1 MSSHAGIRVSPLL
14 RIAAGFAVLVM
25 LAAWLYSLR
34 SALQTPLTFDDA
46 YMFFRYA
53 LHMRAGLGMSWN
65 MDGVHTFGMT
75 SLLWQTVIFAASW
88 LPLGASKTLV
98 VASMACSAGAL
109 LAMAWAVAANVTTS
123 TQVGS
128 VTLAVALLLIVLPL
142 GLLHHHAKPLFAG
155 NATTGMETMLAT
167 LLCAVYLGLLLR
179 WVRSVGAAWPLV
191 AAGVLL
197 TLSRPESALV
207 VVLLWCAAR
216 WMQGSTPTISLRTIA
231 AMLLA
236 YGVAMALVLL
246 ACKLYFGT
254 ALPLSFSMKSE
265 HGYAGYAGNWH
276 PVAMAMDVVRELRF
290 YLLLLALCVSAQ
302 TWRVVLV
309 CGAAMV
315 VVFAYLCSV
324 QQIMGF
330 ASRYYV
336 PYMPLVIVPALL
348 SLGSVQWSQWREQW
362 GGRAAGFAAVL
373 LLTASP
379 LTVAFGQRADRA
391 LIERH
396 LVYAPVQLTTASAQ
410 PLPQIGY
417 LDSMH
422 AVTESLAEP
431 LSQITI
437 AASEVGLM
445 GADAPRTTIID
456 LAGLNDPAIALHGF
470 SMAALLARRPD
481 VIWFPHTDYTWQRAQ
496 MFTDPALLAEYDVY
510 AGALNYGLA
519 VRKRSPYRT
528 KINQQLVQLWQ
539 RLYPGQTMESYRVL
553 AVHWSGA
560 QYRLHG

>member
-1 MSSHAGIRVSPLL
+1 MSSHTGIRVSSLL
-14 RIAAGFAVLVM
+14 RATFAAAVLLL

-34 SALQTPLTFDDA
+34 SALQTQLTFDDA
-46 YMFFRYA
+46 YMFYRYA
-53 LHMRAGLGMSWN
+53 LHMRAGVGMSWN
-65 MDGVHTFGMT
+65 MDGVHTYGMT
-75 SLLWQTVIFAASW
+75 SVLWQMVVFVASW
-88 LPLGASKTLV
+88 LPLSASATLV
-98 VASMACSAGAL
+98 AASMACSAGAL
-109 LAMAWAVAANVTTS
+109 LAMAWAVSKNAGAGMQAGYVPMAAP
-123 TQVGS
+123 
-128 VTLAVALLLIVLPL
+128 LLLIVLPL
-142 GLLHHHAKPLFAG
+142 GLLHHHAMPLFAT
-155 NATTGMETMLAT
+155 NATTGMETMLAA
-167 LLCAVYLGLLLR
+167 LLCALYVGFLLR
-179 WVRSVGAAWPLV
+179 WLRGKDRAWPV
-191 AAGVLL
+191 VVAGVLL

-207 VVLLWCAAR
+207 VVLLLCAAR
-216 WMQGSTPTISLRTIA
+216 WMQGSPRTIPLQRIGL
-231 AMLLA
+231 MLLA
-236 YGVAMALVLL
+236 YGAAMALVLV

-265 HGYAGYAGNWH
+265 HGYVGYAGNWH
-276 PVAMAMDVVRELRF
+276 PVEKAMDAFRELRV

-309 CGAAMV
+309 CGGALLA
-315 VVFAYLCSV
+315 VFAYLCSV

-348 SLGSVQWSQWREQW
+348 SLASVRWSQWRQQW
-362 GGRAAGFAAVL
+362 ALRAAGFGAVL
-373 LLTASP
+373 VLTAAP
-379 LTVAFGQRADRA
+379 LTVAFAQRVDQM
-391 LIERH
+391 LIERRTA
-396 LVYAPVQLTTASAQ
+396 YAPVQCTIAAQQ
-410 PLPQIGY
+410 PLPLIGY

-422 AVTESLAEP
+422 AISDELARP
-431 LSQITI
+431 LPQITI
-437 AASEVGLM
+437 AASEVGLL

-470 SMAALLARRPD
+470 SMPALLQRRPD

-519 VRKRSPYRT
+519 VRKDSPYRT
-528 KINQQLVQLWQ
+528 EINQQFVQLWQ

>member
-1 MSSHAGIRVSPLL
+1 LL
-14 RIAAGFAVLVM
+14 RIASAAVVLVT

-34 SALQTPLTFDDA
+34 GALHTQLTFDDA
-46 YMFFRYA
+46 YMFYRYA
-53 LHMRAGLGMSWN
+53 LHMHAGVGMSWN

-75 SLLWQTVIFAASW
+75 SLLWQMVIFAASW
-88 LPLGASKTLV
+88 LPLSASQVLV
-98 VASMACSAGAL
+98 LASMLCSAGAL
-109 LAMAWAVAANVTTS
+109 LAMAWAVATNVDSDGAMQGAATHAMVLASALVLIVMPLALLQRHATPL
-123 TQVGS
+123 
-128 VTLAVALLLIVLPL
+128 LAV
-142 GLLHHHAKPLFAG
+142 H
-155 NATTGMETMLAT
+155 ATTGMETMLAL
-167 LLCAVYLGLLLR
+167 LLCAVYVGLLLR
-179 WVRSVGAAWPLV
+179 WLRGHAAAWPVV

-207 VVLLWCAAR
+207 VVLLLCAAR
-216 WMQGSTPTISLRTIA
+216 WMQGPTPTISLRTIA

-236 YGVAMALVLL
+236 YGAAMALVLL

-276 PVAMAMDVVRELRF
+276 PVAMAMDAVRTLRV

-302 TWRVVLV
+302 TWRMVLV

-315 VVFAYLCSV
+315 AVCAYLCSV

-336 PYMPLVIVPALL
+336 PYLPLVIVPALL
-348 SLGSVQWSQWREQW
+348 SLAALRGVRWRQQWVAR
-362 GGRAAGFAAVL
+362 GLGFVAVL
-373 LLTASP
+373 VLTSSS
-379 LTVAFGQRADRA
+379 LMTAFAQRADRA

-396 LVYAPVQLTTASAQ
+396 TAYAPVAFEIAAAQ

-422 AVTESLAEP
+422 AISDELASP
-431 LSQITI
+431 LPRITI

-445 GADAPRTTIID
+445 GAVAPRTTIID
-456 LAGLNDPAIALHGF
+456 LAGLNDRSIATHGF
-470 SMAALLARRPD
+470 SMAALLARKPD

-519 VRKRSPYRT
+519 VRKDSPYR
-528 KINQQLVQLWQ
+528 KEIDQQLVQLWQ
-539 RLYPGQTMESYRVL
+539 RLYPGHPMESYRVL
-553 AVHWSGA
+553 AVHWSGM